1 MSTQGNTVLQVFRI
15 IGDRRVPYHLELD
28 STMTVVAD
36 RPIIDMI
43 SGNLPL
49 PETLTAAVMA
59 ASAPG
64 LKEGEEAMANV
75 RAIVQQSLETSV
87 AEGMVAATTAP
98 EILKINPELAQVA
111 AAAKSGKM
119 TEEKLPGGGKRIVFQ
134 PSPTDIKV
142 GEWATKLVE
151 VNPIPGTDELRAEFF
166 AAEQA
171 LKDKYAADGSQC
183 PNCETGA
190 LIRKYRAK
198 LESLGYL
205 Q

>member
-1 MSTQGNTVLQVFRI
+1 MSTQGNTVLHVFRI

-171 LKDKYAADGSQC
+171 LKDKYAADGNQC